1 MIPSYLICISLA
13 LNPGAG
19 SASAALRKGQEV
31 TPLDKRPG
39 QEVNR
44 RLQISEDCSEGALIK
59 DTCYPPSTTD
69 LRVPAASAP
78 GVPPDQSS
86 L

>member
-1 MIPSYLICISLA
+1 MIPSHYLICISLA

-19 SASAALRKGQEV
+19 SVSAALRKGQ
-31 TPLDKRPG
+31 D
-39 QEVNR
+39 NR